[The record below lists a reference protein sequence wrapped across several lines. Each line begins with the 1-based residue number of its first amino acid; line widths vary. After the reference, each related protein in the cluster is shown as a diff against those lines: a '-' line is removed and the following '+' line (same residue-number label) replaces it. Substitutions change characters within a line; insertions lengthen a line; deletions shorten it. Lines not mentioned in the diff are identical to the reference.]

1 MLPILAGSAQLRK
14 KLEATD
20 AKRQL
25 EEGRPDRFSLLAVQT
40 AVNEVLR
47 ARKIETN
54 LQRCD
59 EFLTEELFRFKDELY
74 IHEVAI
80 IASCHVLSHDRVR
93 EQLILIRPDAD
104 ILREH
109 FLWKLKAYVQ
119 CLFHCQKANS
129 TLFLTCEAVVIIEL
143 LHIVIPAG
151 SKHIRPVWKLLRVI
165 GDDRVQ
171 ELFSI
176 KFVKQTLLQCGYWH
190 TLNSKL
196 KALRSSRDW
205 SEAWILVKGIRG
217 VAADPKIQEILREAL
232 DSYSMWAAWAPD
244 EDRIN
249 GWNAPALSGYR
260 ERLALLLD
268 LEGPDMTGKQH
279 RTLRGALVH
288 QNDSVQIRALQA
300 VSVATH
306 VGTEGI
312 ECLAEFCANN
322 RTITEN
328 NVELLE
334 SILELG
340 VPGRIAQAKGL
351 FRFARDYTS
360 TNSVNQRI
368 ALLVYALSVVHDSPK
383 LQRVLNSTL
392 HLPRCSHETLTA
404 AQTKVHLELLKGSS
418 DIRLATNISLLARTL
433 VAARWLRT
441 YWTAAYNEM
450 LRQVPSEGEVTKRI
464 KELARATTAVRESH
478 VEYLID
484 KLCAGPP
491 AKQPA
496 STEAHDTAKPED
508 PIWIMPMDVDRE
520 RLRHILRAKTWMDK
534 ATTTACVKRSVDE
547 DDSFVQELN
556 TIINDDTDQVCVNL
570 ARYLGPVVVRT
581 RKLDACWKRLLLSM
595 MRRRPRGLLDR
606 MGETQSLQSWQNWLN
621 NLRHIYGEGHLD
633 PEGQLGFT
641 KAKILQWE
649 RRKMTLSRADSSA
662 STATRSTGI
671 SGVSLFSDTDT
682 TGSATTPNTPPS
694 SFDPFRHSFS
704 MRRLQKPPAAQTDSS
719 EEASSVGKNE
729 NIPWYEREIGLLNA
743 PKSHAVTSDNDPED
757 VHELADEDIYD

>member
-14 KLEATD
+14 KLEATG
-20 AKRQL
+20 AIQQL
-25 EEGRPDRFSLLAVQT
+25 QEGRPDRFSLLAVQA

-47 ARKIETN
+47 ARKIEPN
-54 LQRCD
+54 SQRCD
-59 EFLTEELFRFKDELY
+59 EFLIEELSRFKDELNY
-74 IHEVAI
+74 HEVAI
-80 IASCHVLSHDRVR
+80 IASCHVLSHDQVR
-93 EQLILIRPDAD
+93 GQLIRIRPDVEF
-104 ILREH
+104 LREV

-129 TLFLTCEAVVIIEL
+129 TLFLTCETVVIIEL

-151 SKHIRPVWKLLRVI
+151 SKRIRPVWKLLRVV
-165 GDDRVQ
+165 GDDKVQ

-176 KFVKQTLLQCGYWH
+176 KFVKQTLLQCGYWY
-190 TLNSKL
+190 TLNSEL
-196 KALRSSRDW
+196 KALRSARKW

-217 VAADPKIQEILREAL
+217 AVASPKIQEILREAL

-244 EDRIN
+244 ENRIN
-249 GWNAPALSGYR
+249 GWNVPALSGYR

-268 LEGPDMTGKQH
+268 LEGPDTTGNQH

-288 QNDSVQIRALQA
+288 QDDSVQIRALQA
-300 VSVATH
+300 VSAATR
-306 VGTEGI
+306 VGAEGV
-312 ECLAEFCANN
+312 ECLVEFCANN
-322 RTITEN
+322 KTITEN

-334 SILELG
+334 SILKLG

-351 FRFARDYTS
+351 FRFAHNYISTS
-360 TNSVNQRI
+360 SVNQRI
-368 ALLVYALSVVHDSPK
+368 SLLVYVLSIVHDSPQ
-383 LQRVLNSTL
+383 LQRILNSTL
-392 HLPRCSHETLTA
+392 NLPRCLHETLTA
-404 AQTKVHLELLKGSS
+404 AQTKARLDLLKGSP

-433 VAARWLRT
+433 VTSRWLQT
-441 YWTAAYNEM
+441 YWTPAYNEM
-450 LRQVPSEGEVTKRI
+450 LRQVPSEAEVTKRI
-464 KELARATTAVRESH
+464 KELPRATTSVRERH
-478 VEYLID
+478 VAYLIE
-484 KLCAGPP
+484 KLCAGPS

-496 STEAHDTAKPED
+496 SPEPHDMAQAED
-508 PIWIMPMDVDRE
+508 PIWLMPMDVDRE
-520 RLRHILRAKTWMDK
+520 RLRHILRGKTWMDK
-534 ATTTACVKRSVDE
+534 ATATACVKRSVDE

-581 RKLDACWKRLLLSM
+581 RRLDPCWKRLLLSM

-649 RRKMTLSRADSSA
+649 RRKMTLSRAASSA
-662 STATRSTGI
+662 STSTKSTGI
-671 SGVSLFSDTDT
+671 SGASLFSDVDT
-682 TGSATTPNTPPS
+682 TGSATTPES

-704 MRRLQKPPAAQTDSS
+704 LRHLQKPPAAQANSS
-719 EEASSVGKNE
+719 EPEASSVAKGE

-743 PKSHAVTSDNDPED
+743 SKPHAISTDDGPGKANGFV
-757 VHELADEDIYD
+757 DEDIYD